1 MIPRKPI
8 AKNIRLQDY
17 FREIKVFQNRSVVA
31 LVFSILL
38 IVILFSRL
46 YYLQIIQNQHYST
59 LSKNNR
65 VTIQAVPPIRGL
77 IYDAKG
83 RILAENLPSFTLHII
98 SEQVKNIEQ
107 TLIFLSQIFFTNT
120 CILI

>member
-1 MIPRKPI
+1 MISKKNI

-31 LVFSILL
+31 LVFSIIL
-38 IVILFSRL
+38 IVILFFRL

-77 IYDAKG
+77 IYDSNG
-83 RILAENLPSFTLHII
+83 IILAENLTSYTLHVIP
-98 SEQVKNIEQ
+98 EQVKD
-107 TLIFLSQIFFTNT
+107 IFISLLNT
-120 CILI
+120 